1 MADQGLG
8 RRLVD
13 GLTGRG
19 DSVRPPQ
26 LRTDDHR
33 SASRLELFFDLAF
46 VLVVAELAIALREDV
61 TLHGFLVFAGLF
73 ATVWWS
79 WVSSTLYANRFDHDD
94 VVYRLYKLASMAA
107 VVGLAASAS
116 EATGERFAVFVLCQI
131 ALRVTLLLQYRRAH
145 KHVVEARPITRLYLL
160 GAGAGAVLWA
170 VSLAVPRPAAY
181 ALWAAA
187 VLVEALVPLLAT
199 RSRADVPLHVEHLP
213 ERFALFVILVLG
225 EPVAAVAH
233 GLYDAKW
240 SGAALPVAALGFVLA
255 AALWWSYFD
264 LAGARAKKLLGEA
277 GESNGAHSHDVYVF
291 GHLPL
296 TLALASVGAGLEL
309 AVVEAAA
316 GEVPAGT
323 RLLVAGGVAVYLASA
338 SLTASAMT
346 GDSRRGWWWP
356 LLAAVVAGLDAL
368 LELPAVVVIGALA
381 ALVALVVVA
390 GTVQRSSGDLET
402 EEV

>member
-1 MADQGLG
+1 MDVLP
-8 RRLVD
+8 
-13 GLTGRG
+13 GRG
-19 DSVRPPQ
+19 DAVRAPE
-26 LRTDDHR
+26 LRTDEGR

-61 TLHGFLVFAGLF
+61 TWHGFAVFAGLF

-94 VVYRLYKLASMAA
+94 VVYRLYKLGSMAA

-116 EATGERFAVFVLCQI
+116 EATGERFAAFAVCHVL
-131 ALRVTLLLQYRRAH
+131 LRLMLLLQYHRAYR
-145 KHVVEARPITRLYLL
+145 HVPQARPLTRLYLA

-170 VSLAVPRPAAY
+170 VSLAVPRPAGF
-181 ALWAAA
+181 ALWGAA

-199 RSRADVPLHVEHLP
+199 RSSADVPLHVEHLP

-225 EPVAAVAH
+225 EPVAGVAH
-233 GLYDAKW
+233 GLYDADW
-240 SGAALPVAALGFVLA
+240 SGAALPVAVVAFVLA

-264 LAGARAKKLLGEA
+264 LAGARAKRLLGEA
-277 GESNGAHSHDVYVF
+277 GESNSAHSHDVYVF

-296 TLALASVGAGLEL
+296 TLALATVGAGVEL

-323 RLLVAGGVAVYLASA
+323 RLLVAGGVAAYLVSA
-338 SLTASAMT
+338 SVTASAMT

-356 LLAAVVAGLDAL
+356 LLAAAVALLDVL
-368 LELPAVVVIGALA
+368 LELPAVVVVGALA
-381 ALVALVVVA
+381 GLLVVVVVA
-390 GTVQRSSGDLET
+390 GWVQRSAGGLAT

>member
-1 MADQGLG
+1 MAEQGLG
-8 RRLVD
+8 RRLFD

-19 DSVRPPQ
+19 DAVRPPQ

-116 EATGERFAVFVLCQI
+116 EATGERYVVFVLCQV

-145 KHVVEARPITRLYLL
+145 KHVAEARPITRLYLL
-160 GAGAGAVLWA
+160 GAGAGATLWA
-170 VSLAVPRPAAY
+170 LSLAVPRPAAY
-181 ALWAAA
+181 ALWAGA
-187 VLVEALVPLLAT
+187 VLIEALVPLLAT
-199 RSRADVPLHVEHLP
+199 RSRSDVPLHVEHLP

-240 SGAALPVAALGFVLA
+240 TGSALPVAALGFVLA

-277 GESNGAHSHDVYVF
+277 GESNGAPSHDVYVF

-296 TLALASVGAGLEL
+296 TLALATVGAGLEL

-316 GEVPAGT
+316 GEVPVGT
-323 RLLVAGGVAVYLASA
+323 RLLVAGGVAVYLTSA
-338 SLTASAMT
+338 SITASAMT
-346 GDSRRGWWWP
+346 ANGRRGLWWP
-356 LLAAVVAGLDAL
+356 LLAAAVAALDVL

-381 ALVALVVVA
+381 ALVAVVVVTGA
-390 GTVQRSSGDLET
+390 VQRSTGDLET

>member
-1 MADQGLG
+1 MAGVRTFFG
-8 RRLVD
+8 
-13 GLTGRG
+13 GRG
-19 DSVRPPQ
+19 GDAVRPPR

-61 TLHGFLVFAGLF
+61 TVHGFAVFAGLF

-116 EATGERFAVFVLCQI
+116 EATGERFTVFVLCHVL
-131 ALRVTLLLQYRRAH
+131 LRVLLLLQYRRAH
-145 KHVVEARPITRLYLL
+145 VHVPEARPITRLYLL

-199 RSRADVPLHVEHLP
+199 RSSADVPLHVEHLP

-240 SGAALPVAALGFVLA
+240 SAAALPVALLGFVLA
-255 AALWWSYFD
+255 VALWWSYFD

-323 RLLVAGGVAVYLASA
+323 RLLVAGGVAAYLVSA

-346 GDSRRGWWWP
+346 GRVRHGWWWP
-356 LLAAVVAGLDAL
+356 LVAAVVAALDAL
-368 LELPAVVVIGALA
+368 LELPAWVVIGALA
-381 ALVALVVVA
+381 ALVSLVVVV
-390 GTVQRSSGDLET
+390 GLVQRSAGELET